1 MSNEYYNATVGL
13 AGELP
18 FARADHLAMF
28 SRLGSGRMV
37 MCVQGLKRSMYI
49 VRKHMSDFD
58 QCGTVTL
65 HKALFLRLDGKHSRN
80 LINEHRQLPG
90 YGLK

>member
-1 MSNEYYNATVGL
+1 
-13 AGELP
+13 
-18 FARADHLAMF
+18 
-28 SRLGSGRMV
+28 
-37 MCVQGLKRSMYI
+37 
-49 VRKHMSDFD
+49 MSDFD
-58 QCGTVTL
+58 QCGTFTL